1 MEEKYENFYTN
12 EDVVQPFI
20 EAHRPGRIDVEH
32 VAQHFGSVRAY
43 LEHTCRRES
52 GRRYVEIAAIDSV
65 TGHPIIFDLD

>member
-1 MEEKYENFYTN
+1 MTINKAI
-12 EDVVQPFI
+12 VKSFI
-20 EAHRPGRIDVEH
+20 DAHRPGRIDVEH

-65 TGHPIIFDLD
+65 TGNPFIFDLD